1 MSVQTVL
8 TRLLPGGGAKVVVEC
23 RNCGTA
29 VSRELPV
36 RPLLAVQLT
45 VLVPVDERG

>member
-29 VSRELPV
+29 VSPG
-36 RPLLAVQLT
+36 T
-45 VLVPVDERG
+45 DECPDCEENEFCRYEIPQ